1 MKYGEVDDLFIYHH
15 PFTNKH
21 LGLARVMF
29 TSVKSAKEC
38 VERLNKTSVM
48 GKIIKVF
55 LDAFGK
61 NFYNYFKMLF
71 SGVILFRIPTMR
83 LVQLRK
89 SFRNEWN
96 CIKIPSNKK

>member
-15 PFTNKH
+15 PLTNKH

-29 TSVKSAKEC
+29 TSVKSAREC

-61 NFYNYFKMLF
+61 NLNNFVVFFYCFGF
-71 SGVILFRIPTMR
+71 VWPPVR
-83 LVQLRK
+83 LR
-89 SFRNEWN
+89 S
-96 CIKIPSNKK
+96 

>member
-29 TSVKSAKEC
+29 TSVKSAREC

-61 NFYNYFKMLF
+61 NFNNFVEFLID
-71 SGVILFRIPTMR
+71 SL
-83 LVQLRK
+83 
-89 SFRNEWN
+89 SFGA
-96 CIKIPSNKK
+96 